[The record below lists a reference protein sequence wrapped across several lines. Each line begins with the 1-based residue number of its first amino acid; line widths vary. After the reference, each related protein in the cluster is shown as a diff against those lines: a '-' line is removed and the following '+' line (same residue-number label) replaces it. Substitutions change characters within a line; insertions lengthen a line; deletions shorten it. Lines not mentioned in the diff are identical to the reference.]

1 MAAAPARGAPT
12 FAIDREGTDLPSA
25 GGWPGKAGLIT
36 PPRVASCGYPGS
48 VALRHVA
55 RLAAW
60 GAACAGL
67 PALLGA
73 VLGRPWILSG
83 MAVAVA
89 GTVWLLLWLP
99 RAAHAAFEAARYG
112 PAARRY
118 RVIAVLAFTA
128 ARECA
133 ALLSRAGCEV
143 AAGRLAAAERILA
156 GFDAGELAAAERVT
170 WLNNRACDALEAGDD
185 PRAALDLAEQAVA
198 LRPDVPAVQHT
209 RASALI
215 ALGRFDDAI
224 GVLEAMRAGGELS
237 PALEA
242 LRCRELARAWDHKG
256 QPDYA
261 ADYRDRARLVA
272 R

>member
-1 MAAAPARGAPT
+1 M
-12 FAIDREGTDLPSA
+12 
-25 GGWPGKAGLIT
+25 
-36 PPRVASCGYPGS
+36 VA
-48 VALRHVA
+48 RHVA
-55 RLAAW
+55 RLGVWVAA
-60 GAACAGL
+60 APGL

-73 VLGRPWILSG
+73 GLGRPWIAAG
-83 MAVAVA
+83 AVAVIA
-89 GTVWLLLWLP
+89 GSVWLLLWLP
-99 RAAHAAFEAARYG
+99 RSAHEAFETARYRR
-112 PAARRY
+112 AARRY
-118 RVIAVLAFTA
+118 QVIAATA
-128 ARECA
+128 VSTARERA
-133 ALLSRAGCEV
+133 ALLSRAACDV
-143 AAGRLAAAERILA
+143 ATGRLAAAERRLA
-156 GFDAGELAAAERVT
+156 AFDGDALDAAERVT
-170 WLNNRACDALEAGDD
+170 WLNNRACVALDAAGD
-185 PRAALDLAEQAVA
+185 PRAALELVEQAIA

-242 LRCRELARAWDHKG
+242 LRCRELARAWDQKG

>member
-1 MAAAPARGAPT
+1 MA
-12 FAIDREGTDLPSA
+12 
-25 GGWPGKAGLIT
+25 
-36 PPRVASCGYPGS
+36 V
-48 VALRHVA
+48 RHVA

-60 GAACAGL
+60 GAACAAL

-73 VLGRPWILSG
+73 ALGRPWILSG
-83 MAVAVA
+83 VAAAVA
-89 GTVWLLLWLP
+89 GTAWLLLWLP
-99 RAAHAAFEAARYG
+99 RAAHAAFEAARYA

-118 RVIAVLAFTA
+118 RLIAALAFTA
-128 ARECA
+128 TRERAAR
-133 ALLSRAGCEV
+133 LSRAGCDV
-143 AAGRLAAAERILA
+143 ATGRLAEAERALA
-156 GFDAGELAAAERVT
+156 GFDAGALAAAERVT
-170 WLNNRACDALEAGDD
+170 WLNNRACVALEAGGD
-185 PRAALDLAEQAVA
+185 PRAALDLADQAVA

-209 RASALI
+209 RATALI

-242 LRCRELARAWDHKG
+242 MRCRELARAWDHKG